1 MILTNVWSEYLP
13 KYHHF
18 SIGRVSRA
26 EAISEIFLES
36 RGNPKYGPTSKI
48 SFRTIRQVDPNFTQD
63 NFVRFLEKEMIPI
76 VLEAAAMNDQEVVED
91 WALDAPSQ
99 KLLLSHNAAK
109 KGNTNNKKSFEKL
122 FFRKIEIFW
131 KNFGFDT
138 RWTWPSKKSGRWY
151 TSYSSI
157 IWNK

>member
-1 MILTNVWSEYLP
+1 MYEV
-13 KYHHF
+13 
-18 SIGRVSRA
+18 SISLNMSRVSRA
-26 EAISEIFLES
+26 EEILEFFLVS
-36 RGNPKYGPTSKI
+36 RGNPKYSFISKI

-109 KGNTNNKKSFEKL
+109 KGNTLVLRVPSLAHFRPGVMVLTHKK
-122 FFRKIEIFW
+122 
-131 KNFGFDT
+131 
-138 RWTWPSKKSGRWY
+138 
-151 TSYSSI
+151 
-157 IWNK
+157 

>member
-1 MILTNVWSEYLP
+1 MYEVSISLSI
-13 KYHHF
+13 HHL
-18 SIGRVSRA
+18 SMGRVSPA
-26 EAISEIFLES
+26 EEILDFFP
-36 RGNPKYGPTSKI
+36 RGSPKYSSTSKI

-109 KGNTNNKKSFEKL
+109 KGNTLVLRVPSLAHFRPGVMVLTHKK
-122 FFRKIEIFW
+122 
-131 KNFGFDT
+131 
-138 RWTWPSKKSGRWY
+138 
-151 TSYSSI
+151 
-157 IWNK
+157 

>member
-1 MILTNVWSEYLP
+1 MYEVSISLSI
-13 KYHHF
+13 HHL
-18 SIGRVSRA
+18 SMGRVSPA
-26 EAISEIFLES
+26 EEILDFFP
-36 RGNPKYGPTSKI
+36 RGSPKYSSTSKI

-109 KGNTNNKKSFEKL
+109 KGNTLVLSRIPTVKLKIPGKSMGKSECRTSVTFKL
-122 FFRKIEIFW
+122 KFFTLVQIH
-131 KNFGFDT
+131 
-138 RWTWPSKKSGRWY
+138 Y
-151 TSYSSI
+151 
-157 IWNK
+157 